1 MAIRDIQRSIRSQ
14 RGRGFTL
21 METLITLAVA
31 SIVLT
36 AAVPAMQDF
45 VVRNRMSTEVNAFI
59 ASLYLARNEAVKRS
73 QDVKICPTTD
83 NKTCNGGNIWG
94 GIDSNGTP
102 IGWMVFQDVNNNDS
116 VDSATD
122 ALLQQNP
129 PPPKRFL
136 IKGDSGRP
144 DAQFQSTGQA
154 AAFSNNTFVFCD
166 MDNVAKT
173 RKIYLSNDGRVRVD
187 KQSNSNCS

>member
-1 MAIRDIQRSIRSQ
+1 MVSRDIQRSIRSH
-14 RGRGFTL
+14 RGKGFTL

-31 SIVLT
+31 SIILT

-45 VVRNRMSTEVNAFI
+45 VVRNRMSTEVNTFI

-94 GIDSNGTP
+94 GVDSNGTP
-102 IGWMVFQDVNNNDS
+102 IGWMVFQDVDNNDI
-116 VDSATD
+116 VDTATD

-136 IKGDSGRP
+136 ITGDNGRP
-144 DAQFQSTGQA
+144 NAKFRSTGQA
-154 AAFSNNTFVFCD
+154 AGSNNTFVFCD
-166 MDNVAKT
+166 TDNVANT

-187 KQSNSNCS
+187 KLSTSDCS